1 MEAKPLE
8 CLHKI
13 IMVKLSLCFYIFTK
27 KKKLVAEC
35 CNLKTKHADKE
46 HCNKNFS
53 ITEK

>member
-27 KKKLVAEC
+27 KK
-35 CNLKTKHADKE
+35 N
-46 HCNKNFS
+46 
-53 ITEK
+53 